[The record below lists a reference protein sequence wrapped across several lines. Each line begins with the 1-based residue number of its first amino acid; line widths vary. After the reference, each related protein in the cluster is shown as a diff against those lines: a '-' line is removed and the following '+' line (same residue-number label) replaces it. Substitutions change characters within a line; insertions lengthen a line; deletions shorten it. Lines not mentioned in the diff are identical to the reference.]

1 MSYSSVV
8 ASLAALVAPWA
19 HVYNARPVLQ
29 SVMTV
34 LHVGSMLLA
43 GGLAIAA
50 DRATLRATRGSP
62 AVRIHAL
69 HELRDV
75 HRPVLVGLAVANI
88 TGVLMLAA
96 DVEALAAS
104 PVLWT
109 KLALLALL
117 LANGWR
123 LTNAE
128 HAMRGEP
135 ESDRHWTHLRRVALA
150 SLVLWFAVAASGA
163 ALVNASA

>member
-1 MSYSSVV
+1 MTYSSAV
-8 ASLAALVAPWA
+8 ASLAALVQPWA
-19 HVYNARPVLQ
+19 HLYNGRPMLQ
-29 SVMTV
+29 SAMVIM
-34 LHVGSMLLA
+34 HIAAMLLA

-50 DRATLRATRGSP
+50 DRATLRASRGSP
-62 AVRIHAL
+62 GMRVHAL

-75 HRPVLVGLAVANI
+75 HRPVLVGLAIANV

-117 LANGWR
+117 LGNGWR
-123 LTNAE
+123 LARAE

-135 ESDRHWTHLRRVALA
+135 ENDARWSHLRHVAVA